1 MSTKSKK
8 GAGTTEV
15 AQIAT
20 NPVDFISFIQEAK
33 KQVEHI
39 TTSSYKLSA
48 KTTVRGVTIQED
60 KSKESLISLVAY
72 CISYGKHY
80 SEAAAELGLETFPA
94 AKVDGCLIEEIVAD
108 CKLRIAIIDNEEIL
122 KKIEKYEAQAKELL
136 SAEEKRQMLLRDMT
150 ADPLFQKL
158 GK

>member
-8 GAGTTEV
+8 TATTTEV
-15 AQIAT
+15 AQIAA

-33 KQVEHI
+33 KKVEHI

-48 KTTVRGVTIQED
+48 KSAVRGVNVQEE

-80 SEAAAELGLETFPA
+80 NEAAAELGLENFPA
-94 AKVDGCLIEEIVAD
+94 AKVDGHLIKDIVAD

-150 ADPLFQKL
+150 ADPLFQQL
-158 GK
+158 G